1 MYSEKGLKKFAI
13 ICIIMSVI
21 VFGFACYGLV
31 LLSDH
36 RHLLA
41 TDFDLLFFF
50 GAFSVIALCVQSVAI
65 TLLSFT
71 TRKSL
76 GDEAEKL
83 RTRIIE
89 LEKKIKS

>member
-50 GAFSVIALCVQSVAI
+50 LALFPSLHYACSQLPLRYC
-65 TLLSFT
+65 LLPRESH
-71 TRKSL
+71 
-76 GDEAEKL
+76 
-83 RTRIIE
+83 
-89 LEKKIKS
+89 